1 MRKKY
6 SSQTVLVTGASGFI
20 ALQCILQLLEQ
31 GYQVRGTLR
40 TRSHEKHLRQ
50 ILMQH
55 VDIDNN
61 LEFVIADLLKDDGWK
76 EAVTGCEFVL
86 HTASPFPSESPKSE
100 NDLLIPAR
108 DGSRR
113 VLQASASNGVQRVVM
128 TSSSTAIVKG
138 HGDYNKTF
146 DESDWSNLDG
156 DIGAYAKSK
165 TLAERAA
172 WDFVNKQDTDHL
184 TELAVIIPG
193 LVLGPLLDG
202 ENYGTS
208 AKIIQDILLGK
219 NRGDYRNRIEL
230 VDVRDVASAHLSS
243 MTNPLAAGKRY
254 CCVADVLERQ
264 EVINILDQ
272 HFSGRGYKIL
282 TQEPPDSTDELGS
295 LFNISNKRIIQEL
308 GWQPHSAEEAV
319 VAMGESLIQYGIV

>member
-1 MRKKY
+1 MTKSP

-20 ALQCILQLLEQ
+20 ALHCILQLLEQ
-31 GYQVRGTLR
+31 GYKVRGTLR
-40 TRSHEKHLRQ
+40 TTSHEKHLRE
-50 ILMQH
+50 ILMQY
-55 VDIDNN
+55 VDIGDN
-61 LEFVIADLLKDDGWK
+61 LKFVIANLLKDDGWD
-76 EAVTGCEFVL
+76 EATNGCEFVL
-86 HTASPFPSESPKSE
+86 HTASPFPSQSPKSE

-108 DGSRR
+108 DGSER
-113 VLQASASNGVQRVVM
+113 VLKASASNGVKRVVM

-138 HGDYNKTF
+138 HKDYNKTF

-165 TLAERAA
+165 VLAERTA
-172 WDFVNKQDTDHL
+172 WDFVNKQETDHPIEL
-184 TELAVIIPG
+184 TVIIPG

-208 AKIIQDILLGK
+208 AKIIRDILLGE

-230 VDVRDVASAHLSS
+230 VDVRDVASAHLSC

-264 EVINILDQ
+264 KIINILDQ

-282 TQEPPDSTDELGS
+282 TQEPPDSIDELGR
-295 LFNISNKRIIQEL
+295 LFNISNRRIVQEL
-308 GWQPHSAEEAV
+308 GWQPHSAEVSV
-319 VAMGESLIQYGIV
+319 VAMGESLIQNGIV